1 MPFRSWALAG
11 KMRVTRRSH
20 QVSCIPDRAGPDSVR
35 DLQRLRLGIQQREG
49 FRASS
54 HSRLYT
60 KSCSRITTFWE
71 LTTRKNKRKLKPRV
85 SGQQDQP
92 PTEIS
97 LQVGQ
102 MPLLT
107 EERIMRQSLPR
118 LRVTSSPSARL
129 GAATAS
135 SCRMKCLTGCSH
147 YSPSRPEF
155 QNLYLENLSPE
166 IAPDTESRP

>member
-11 KMRVTRRSH
+11 KMWVTRRSH
-20 QVSCIPDRAGPDSVR
+20 QVSCVLDIPERDSVR
-35 DLQRLRLGIQQREG
+35 DLQRLRLGVQQREG
-49 FRASS
+49 FRVSS

-71 LTTRKNKRKLKPRV
+71 LTTRKNRRKFKPRV
-85 SGQQDQP
+85 SGQLDQP
-92 PTEIS
+92 PTESS

-102 MPLLT
+102 RPLLT
-107 EERIMRQSLPR
+107 EECCMCRSLPR

-135 SCRMKCLTGCSH
+135 SRRMKCFTGCSH
-147 YSPSRPEF
+147 YSPSRPVF
-155 QNLYLENLSPE
+155 QGSHLETLHPE

>member
-1 MPFRSWALAG
+1 MQ
-11 KMRVTRRSH
+11 VTRRSH
-20 QVSCIPDRAGPDSVR
+20 QVSCVPDIPEPDSVR
-35 DLQRLRLGIQQREG
+35 DLQRLRSGCNNREG
-49 FRASS
+49 FRVSS

-60 KSCSRITTFWE
+60 KRCSQIATFGE
-71 LTTRKNKRKLKPRV
+71 LTRCLRGRKFKPRV

-107 EERIMRQSLPR
+107 EECIMRQSLPR

-129 GAATAS
+129 GAAIARS
-135 SCRMKCLTGCSH
+135 SRMKCLIGCSH

-155 QNLYLENLSPE
+155 QGSHLEALFPE